1 MMKNFFKNKIILVT
15 GGCGSIGSEIVRQL
29 IELKP
34 KNIIIFDHNESA
46 QFHLI
51 EKLGDCGILIPFI
64 GSVRD
69 KERVHRVL
77 KGVDVVFHAAALKHV
92 PLSEYNPAEA
102 VKTNVIGT
110 LNLIDAAQENGVER
124 VVSISTD
131 KAVHP
136 VNTMGATKLL
146 SEKLI
151 TDAAA
156 QSKKTL
162 FCSVRFGNVLNSDGS
177 VIPIFKRQI
186 QNGGPVTVTSKEMT
200 RFFMFMEDAVNLV
213 LEASLKTKG
222 GEIFIL
228 DMKSVKVID
237 LAEVMIEI
245 LAPKYGYDPKD
256 IKIKII
262 GQRPG
267 EKIYESLFT
276 REEMPFITRNNKM
289 FVLRPMMQAPNPA
302 ILSDIMKYGKTDDLE
317 FKEYSSNNVPLLSK
331 DEIKKCVEKLKLV

>member
-1 MMKNFFKNKIILVT
+1 MMKTFYKDKSILVT

-34 KNIIIFDHNESA
+34 KKIIVFDQNESA
-46 QFHLI
+46 QFHLV
-51 EKLGDCGILIPFI
+51 EKLGDCGILVPFI

-69 KERVHRVL
+69 KERLQRAL

-124 VVSISTD
+124 VISISTD

-136 VNTMGATKLL
+136 INTMGATKLL

-177 VIPIFKRQI
+177 VIQIFNRQI
-186 QNGGPVTVTSKEMT
+186 QNGGPVTVTSKDMT

-228 DMKSVKVID
+228 DMKSVKIID
-237 LAEVMIEI
+237 LAEVMIEL
-245 LAPKYGYDPKD
+245 LAPKYGYGPKD
-256 IKIKII
+256 IKMRII

-276 REEMPFITRNNKM
+276 SEEMPFITKDDRM

-302 ILSDIMKYGKTDDLE
+302 ILSEIMKYGKPGNIE
-317 FKEYSSNNVPLLSK
+317 FTEYSSNNVPLLSK
-331 DEIKKCVEKLKLV
+331 DEIRECIKKLNL